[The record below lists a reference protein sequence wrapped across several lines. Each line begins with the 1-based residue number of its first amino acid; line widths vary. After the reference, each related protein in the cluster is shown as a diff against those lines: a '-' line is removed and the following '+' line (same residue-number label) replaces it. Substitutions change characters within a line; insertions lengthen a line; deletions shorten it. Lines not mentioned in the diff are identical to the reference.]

1 MGDEKVVKMPEQKKL
16 SKEQEEALA
25 LVRQMEAEE
34 AQAVKAEMEAF
45 FADLHGR
52 GWGVQIFLI
61 LGKDP
66 LGNPVKAPL
75 QGILRLGAMLEPV
88 KISGGG
94 Q

>member
-34 AQAVKAEMEAF
+34 AQAIKAEMEAF

-52 GWGVQIFLI
+52 GWGIQIFLL
-61 LGKDP
+61 LGKDTF
-66 LGNPVKAPL
+66 GNPVKAPI
-75 QGILRLGAMLEPV
+75 QGILRLEPILEPV
-88 KISGGG
+88 KINGNTY
-94 Q
+94 